1 MLNLVVY
8 YVIEQFLYIQ
18 IDMVSN
24 PHLLKIHM
32 YSDRCRTRWYNTISK
47 FKYLFKTDKVKCDLL
62 KSFLTY
68 CSTLHTFVAYL
79 NRKFEEHF
87 NTFHCNYWN
96 QLKQVSVTKI
106 EIFVCFSCI
115 FNEAIPCDFLFPAKS
130 CLSHSKQIFWIAI
143 DIFFSAGLN
152 FEEIIFLSFKTTVLV
167 CIV

>member
-1 MLNLVVY
+1 MLNLVLY
-8 YVIEQFLYIQ
+8 YVIERFLYIQ

-68 CSTLHTFVAYL
+68 CSRLHTFVAYL
-79 NRKFEEHF
+79 KRKVEEHF

-106 EIFVCFSCI
+106 EFFCVFHAFS
-115 FNEAIPCDFLFPAKS
+115 AKRFLV
-130 CLSHSKQIFWIAI
+130 
-143 DIFFSAGLN
+143 IFFFPLSFVWAIQNRFSGSQLTELN
-152 FEEIIFLSFKTTVLV
+152 FKEIIFLSFKITVLV